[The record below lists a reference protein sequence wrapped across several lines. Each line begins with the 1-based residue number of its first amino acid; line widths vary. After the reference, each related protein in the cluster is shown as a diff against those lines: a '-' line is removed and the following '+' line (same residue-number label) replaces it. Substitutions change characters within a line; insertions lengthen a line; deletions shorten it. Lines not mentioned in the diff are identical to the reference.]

1 MRSNENGVC
10 GAAPIAS
17 LEPDIREVWNT
28 SNVLAGT
35 EGSSSSDSVCLN
47 SE

>member
-10 GAAPIAS
+10 GVAPIAS
-17 LEPDIREVWNT
+17 LGPDIREVWNT

-35 EGSSSSDSVCLN
+35 EGSSSDGVCLN